1 MKMQTISVPVEPKYL
16 KKIREMEKE
25 KNLDRNSVMRVV
37 VDKGMKEV
45 LLEEAVTK
53 YINGEVSMWRAS
65 EIAGISLRKMMEV
78 LNSKGIELNYSVE
91 SAMEDL
97 K

>member
-1 MKMQTISVPVEPKYL
+1 MQTISVPVEPKYL
-16 KKIREMEKE
+16 KKIREIEKE

-37 VDKGMKEV
+37 MNKGMKEL

-53 YINGEVSMWRAS
+53 YVNGEVSMWRAS

-78 LNSKGIELNYSVE
+78 LNSKGIEMNYSFE
-91 SAMEDL
+91 SAKEDL

>member
-1 MKMQTISVPVEPKYL
+1 M
-16 KKIREMEKE
+16 
-25 KNLDRNSVMRVV
+25 N
-37 VDKGMKEV
+37 KGMKEL

-53 YINGEVSMWRAS
+53 YVNGEVSMWRAS

-78 LNSKGIELNYSVE
+78 LNSKGIEMNYSFE
-91 SAMEDL
+91 SAKEDL

>member
-1 MKMQTISVPVEPKYL
+1 MQTVTVKLEPQHL
-16 KKIREMEKE
+16 KKIKELEKG
-25 KNLDRNSVMRVV
+25 KRLDRESIMRAV
-37 VDKGMKEV
+37 VDKGVKEL
-45 LLEEAVTK
+45 LLEDAVTK

-78 LNSKGIELNYSVE
+78 LNSKGIEMNYSVE
-91 SAMEDL
+91 SAKEDL